1 MNKIEEARQNLLQSA
16 FLSETLYGLEQTL
29 TSATNPVRSLG
40 HGWGPRATRP
50 GTPLTTAFFVRAILA
65 VHLAIASPGPR
76 NAAVDTAPTAEV
88 PHLAGDRLY
97 GRNRTE
103 P

>member
-40 HGWGPRATRP
+40 HG
-50 GTPLTTAFFVRAILA
+50 
-65 VHLAIASPGPR
+65 
-76 NAAVDTAPTAEV
+76 
-88 PHLAGDRLY
+88 
-97 GRNRTE
+97 
-103 P
+103 